1 MKGVTMKGKSN
12 PFKFKVIET
21 RYNGYHFRSR
31 LEARWAVFF
40 DTLGIKYHY
49 EPEGYDLE
57 GTWYLPDFWLPDYA
71 SFVEIKPTPPNTGE
85 ALKASQLAL
94 CTGKQVYIFAGNIG
108 LPVEDED
115 EPPCYTIY
123 LKVPPTTFARTLDGQ
138 GQWAYKGID
147 VSPEILAVLKKLD
160 DLNLVPSVFMDDLV
174 LETKNFCLG
183 SRGVAGYRS
192 ELQKTQEGLV
202 ELAPAI
208 ERYEEQL
215 YAVAD
220 LEQGWTFEFR
230 NEIELDD
237 MMWLEC
243 DACHELTMG
252 SMQITHYKCAV
263 QQKGKSWC
271 DTERLIAAYD
281 AARSARF

>member
-1 MKGVTMKGKSN
+1 MKSKFN

-57 GTWYLPDFWLPDYA
+57 GAWYLPDFWLPDYN
-71 SFVEIKPTPPNTGE
+71 SFMEIKPTTPTSE
-85 ALKASQLAL
+85 EMLKASQLAL
-94 CTGKQVYIFAGNIG
+94 YTGKQAYIVAGNIG

-123 LKVPPTTFARTLDGQ
+123 LKVPPETYARTYERGE
-138 GQWAYKGID
+138 WTYKNLD

-160 DLNLVPSVFMDDLV
+160 DLNLIPSVFIDGLV
-174 LETKNFCLG
+174 LETKNLCFG
-183 SRGVAGYRS
+183 SRGIARYRE
-192 ELQKTQEGLV
+192 ELQKTQEGLA
-202 ELAPAI
+202 ELAPVI
-208 ERYEEQL
+208 EEYEDRL
-215 YAVAD
+215 YAVAN
-220 LEQGWTFEFR
+220 LEQGWRFEFR

-243 DACHELTMG
+243 DVCHELTMG
-252 SMQITHYKCAV
+252 SRSVMHYKCTA
-263 QQKGKSWC
+263 QQKGKFCC
-271 DTERLIAAYD
+271 DTERLITAYD